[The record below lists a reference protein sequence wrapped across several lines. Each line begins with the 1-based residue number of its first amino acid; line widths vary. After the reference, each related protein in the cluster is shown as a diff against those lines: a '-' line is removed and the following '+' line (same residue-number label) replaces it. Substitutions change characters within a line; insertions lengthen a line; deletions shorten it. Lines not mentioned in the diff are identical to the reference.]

1 MDVLYPRCAGLDVH
15 KKSVVACRIHTVGNG
30 HKNQE
35 IATFG
40 TTTPELL
47 RLLDWL
53 RAGEC
58 THVAME
64 STGDYW
70 KPVYYL
76 LEGHLELL
84 LVNARHIQAVPGRKT
99 DVKDAEWI
107 ADLLRHGLL
116 KASFVPPRAQRDLRD
131 LTRQRTKLVEERAR
145 VVNRVQKVLESANI
159 KLSSVATDLQGVS
172 ARAMLEALVAGQA
185 DPATM
190 AELARGRMR
199 EKREALVAAL
209 TGCVREHHRF
219 LLTTHLEHME
229 FLDEQIA
236 QFSQR
241 IAEAIEELSGPPDP
255 PHEPRASGG
264 PGRGGPRAG
273 AAGGLAPAAQLSPGD
288 PAAGPDPGGGGGRGG
303 EDPGGAWDRYAPVSV
318 GCACGEL
325 GGADAGKQRECGETA
340 AREDPPGQ
348 PDVAESVGA
357 GSTRGDPHEGELLRR
372 ALPTTETATWE
383 EASDRGGGACAAGRH
398 LSGAAAAGGVRR
410 AGRRLPGPTPARE
423 DGEAADGAPGTTG
436 LPCDDPNAAHDGGCL
451 TSPWTFTMAQRADF
465 HTRGAEDAAKGA
477 RGDRS

>member
-255 PHEPRASGG
+255 PHEP
-264 PGRGGPRAG
+264 PRR
-273 AAGGLAPAAQLSPGD
+273 PEQ
-288 PAAGPDPGGGGGRGG
+288 AAGPDAAAREREPQGGSLPPPSYRQAIRLLDPIPGVAVAVA
-303 EDPGGAWDRYAPVSV
+303 EKILA
-318 GCACGEL
+318 EL
-325 GGADAGKQRECGETA
+325 GTDMRQYPSAAHAASWAGLTPGNNESAGKQRHGKTRPGNQTLRKALVQA
-340 AREDPPGQ
+340 AHGAIRTKGSSFGALYRRLKPRRGKKRAI
-348 PDVAESVGA
+348 VAVA
-357 GSTRGDPHEGELLRR
+357 HALLVVIYQVLRR
-372 ALPTTETATWE
+372 QEAYEERGADYLDRRQPEKTAKRLMGRLEQLGYHVTIQTQPTTV
-383 EASDRGGGACAAGRH
+383 AA
-398 LSGAAAAGGVRR
+398 
-410 AGRRLPGPTPARE
+410 
-423 DGEAADGAPGTTG
+423 
-436 LPCDDPNAAHDGGCL
+436 
-451 TSPWTFTMAQRADF
+451 
-465 HTRGAEDAAKGA
+465 
-477 RGDRS
+477 